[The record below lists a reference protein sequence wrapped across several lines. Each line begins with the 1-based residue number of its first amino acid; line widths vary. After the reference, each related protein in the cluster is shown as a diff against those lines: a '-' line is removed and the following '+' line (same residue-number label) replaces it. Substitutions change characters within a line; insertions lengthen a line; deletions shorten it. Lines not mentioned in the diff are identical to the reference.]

1 MKIKLLRDKMSIKL
15 KRKKKNVEK
24 VYLSKFQITIASII
38 MILVGLSMLVGSFY
52 EKSPD
57 SKILLAVGVIFFIAS
72 LLIFK
77 YGSKYPMY
85 EIRR

>member
-1 MKIKLLRDKMSIKL
+1 MARNR
-15 KRKKKNVEK
+15 KRREKVVEK
-24 VYLSKFQITIASII
+24 VYLSKFQVTISSII
-38 MILVGLSMLVGSFY
+38 LILVGISMLVGSFY

-57 SKILLAVGVIFFIAS
+57 KEILLAVGIIFFIGA
-72 LLIFK
+72 LLIYK

>member
-1 MKIKLLRDKMSIKL
+1 MVKKMSK
-15 KRKKKNVEK
+15 KRNMKEAVKHL
-24 VYLSKFQITIASII
+24 YLSKIQVTIASII
-38 MILVGLSMLVGSFY
+38 MILVGLSMLVASFY

-57 SKILLAVGVIFFIAS
+57 KEILLAAGVIFFIAS